1 MNYLTLFLNLFTL
14 TMQGMMHLIFIGRL
28 TGKTL
33 KYRYFAAYLVLLNL
47 MELVFSA
54 FSVPAILAIGAEL
67 LMLYTIHRFLS
78 KNHPMISLTA
88 SVLALY
94 ITQLSFGM
102 MNAIEVIILPYFL
115 GKTTLL
121 YLLIFL
127 SAILTCVLCFCC
139 YHFLVKNLSLN
150 EEDIPYIELLLFPVL
165 FFFFIELYILQ
176 TAYSIV
182 PVHIL
187 DSFTHT
193 GKHFLLLVMQALGLA
208 ALFCTQYAWQ
218 RTCRSFQTQ
227 AALASLTQAAQAQKT
242 YIAEAQMRDEQTR
255 AFRHDIRNHLSVLH
269 GLLNTENLEAAQSYL
284 QKLENISS
292 FLSFPC
298 PTGNPTIDILLSEKL
313 ERAKN
318 CGISTD
324 ISLLLPAN
332 DVIDDFDLCIIF
344 SNALD
349 NAINACLS
357 ILSINSKTSEPSPFL
372 HAKPPFSADDQT
384 AFLTDDQTAHK
395 NSEQPF
401 IHILGEQQGD
411 FYRLEFTN
419 TCFAD
424 PIPPMGIGLK
434 NIQAAAL
441 KYHGAMQTEKK
452 GHCFCLHVL
461 LNIR

>member
-1 MNYLTLFLNLFTL
+1 MLFPSKITRCYQLPEERITTFAMDYFTIFLNLFTL
-14 TMQGMMHLIFIGRL
+14 TVLGMMHLIFISRI

-33 KYRYFAAYLVLLNL
+33 KYRYFAAYLFLLNF
-47 MELVFSA
+47 MELFFSA
-54 FSVPAILAIGAEL
+54 FSVPTILAISAEL
-67 LMLYTIHRFLS
+67 LMLYAIHRFFV

-94 ITQLSFGM
+94 INQLSFGI
-102 MNAIEVIILPYFL
+102 MNAIEMIILPYFV
-115 GKTTLL
+115 GKNLL
-121 YLLIFL
+121 YLLLFL
-127 SAILTCVLCFCC
+127 SVIINCILCFCC
-139 YHFLVKNLSLN
+139 YSLLAKNLFLN
-150 EEDIPYIELLLFPVL
+150 EEYAPYIELLLFPVL
-165 FFFFIELYILQ
+165 FFFIIELYILQ

-182 PVHIL
+182 PIHIL
-187 DSFTHT
+187 NSLTHT
-193 GKHFLLLVMQALGLA
+193 GKQLLLLIMQFLGLA

-269 GLLNTENLEAAQSYL
+269 GLLNTENLEAAQNYL

-292 FLSFPC
+292 SLSFPC
-298 PTGNPTIDILLSEKL
+298 HTGNPTIDILLGEKL
-313 ERAKN
+313 GRAKN
-318 CGISTD
+318 YGISTD
-324 ISLLLPAN
+324 ISLLLPSN
-332 DVIDDFDLCIIF
+332 DRIDDFDLCIIF

-357 ILSINSKTSEPSPFL
+357 LNG
-372 HAKPPFSADDQT
+372 
-384 AFLTDDQTAHK
+384 
-395 NSEQPF
+395 EQPF

-419 TCFAD
+419 TCSAD
-424 PIPPMGIGLK
+424 PLPPMGIGLK

-441 KYHGAMQTEKK
+441 KYHGAMQIEKK
-452 GHCFCLHVL
+452 EQYFCLHVL
-461 LNIR
+461 LNIC